1 MPEVYHPI
9 IAFYLGLRP
18 DTEGR
23 KIEEIWGW
31 DYGRLEVLHDFIQWL
46 FPLREKSMV
55 NEDAPVLNQEVI
67 KKFKKSEELRSR
79 LLHSF
84 ELMLGFY
91 GLELVGNEVC
101 LGDNFAERKQNWLRR
116 GNHNFLRITRI
127 LKCLGYL
134 GLKKE
139 AVAFFGCL
147 QKIYEQEGDKIGS
160 VTFGYWQ
167 ASVRD

>member
-1 MPEVYHPI
+1 MPEYNHPI
-9 IAFYLGLRP
+9 LSFYWGLEP
-18 DTEGR
+18 DSEGR
-23 KIEEIWGW
+23 KVEEIWGW
-31 DYGRLEVLHDFIQWL
+31 DYGRLEAIHDFIQWL

-55 NEDAPVLNQEVI
+55 NFDAPVLNNEVI
-67 KKFKKSEELRSR
+67 EEFLKSEELRLR
-79 LLHSF
+79 LLRSF

-91 GLELVGNEVC
+91 GLKLVGEKVC
-101 LGDNFAERKQNWLRR
+101 LADNFEERKQNWLRR

-139 AVAFFGCL
+139 AQAFFGCL
-147 QKIYEQEGDKIGS
+147 QTIYEVDGDKIGS

-167 ASVRD
+167 AAV